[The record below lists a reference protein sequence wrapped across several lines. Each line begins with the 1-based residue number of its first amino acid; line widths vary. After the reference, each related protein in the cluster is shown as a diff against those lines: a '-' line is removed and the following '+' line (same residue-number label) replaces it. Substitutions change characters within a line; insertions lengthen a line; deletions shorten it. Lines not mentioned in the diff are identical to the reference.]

1 MLDVSAA
8 AQVRRPR
15 ALEQFIIDCAT
26 NDFPIGH
33 FVFTTISTKKQ
44 GIDAQAINAY
54 LEHHG
59 LKQRV
64 KFFFADNAGEH
75 QSHDLEEFITE
86 LNILHLS
93 SIAGSQYQN
102 ALAEHAGGWR
112 LGNAIRHDFDMYR
125 RYLTP
130 APVTSRSSLVR
141 I

>member
-59 LKQRV
+59 LNQRV
-64 KFFFADNAGEH
+64 KMFFTDNAGEPKVM
-75 QSHDLEEFITE
+75 TWR
-86 LNILHLS
+86 S
-93 SIAGSQYQN
+93 SSRSSTSSSFHPL
-102 ALAEHAGGWR
+102 LAVSIRTPSPSMLAGGAWVTR
-112 LGNAIRHDFDMYR
+112 FATILSCTD
-125 RYLTP
+125 
-130 APVTSRSSLVR
+130 VTSRQHQ
-141 I
+141 